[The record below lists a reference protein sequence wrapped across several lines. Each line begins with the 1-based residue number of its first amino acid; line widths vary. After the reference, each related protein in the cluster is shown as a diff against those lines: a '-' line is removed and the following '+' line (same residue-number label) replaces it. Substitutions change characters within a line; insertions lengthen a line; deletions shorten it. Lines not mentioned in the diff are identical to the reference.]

1 MDTSTRQQ
9 RKKREIRTLRSKI
22 GEMCPAASTREN
34 ADARKYRAFR
44 YEKGGQRK
52 SVPPHMVVAADP
64 GSIPCKCRPAKPY
77 LTHPSPADS
86 SGSLDLFRS
95 HPHLSAGFRI
105 RSSHHFESSSS
116 KVAPLPVA
124 KSPMRKL
131 PSELVEPPILVN
143 KLPSLPTTVEPV
155 LV

>member
-1 MDTSTRQQ
+1 MQTESKTCRSLAEMALSAVRKNPQEPAQTRGSRQ
-9 RKKREIRTLRSKI
+9 KKANRL
-22 GEMCPAASTREN
+22 GL
-34 ADARKYRAFR
+34 AF
-44 YEKGGQRK
+44 K
-52 SVPPHMVVAADP
+52 VLVVAADL

-86 SGSLDLFRS
+86 CGSLELFGA
-95 HPHLSAGFRI
+95 HPHLSVGFRI

-124 KSPMRKL
+124 KSPMRTL
-131 PSELVEPPILVN
+131 PSVLVEPPILVN
-143 KLPSLPTTVEPV
+143 KLPSLPTTVDPV

>member
-1 MDTSTRQQ
+1 MESKNRPTRCFSGGRFRAKTTSKNGETPQ
-9 RKKREIRTLRSKI
+9 RLGLSGVLQKVRECFLTL
-22 GEMCPAASTREN
+22 
-34 ADARKYRAFR
+34 
-44 YEKGGQRK
+44 
-52 SVPPHMVVAADP
+52 HMVVAADP

-86 SGSLDLFRS
+86 CGSLDLFRS

-124 KSPMRKL
+124 KSPMRTL
-131 PSELVEPPILVN
+131 PSVLVEPPILVN